1 MVPQDAQWLST
12 DVKLQK
18 EKNPPYIW
26 KTKIEVLRAVLS
38 SAVYSWWQ
46 NRKNLK
52 GDPLS
57 SRWCVLGS
65 VPTTR
70 VLSDLAAPFQMP
82 PSEQRRILTKSSYG
96 AGDVRASYTPDR
108 RSCLPAFLP
117 PVLYGSPGLTDWL
130 TGCTCLCPPG
140 FSFKPLQQ

>member
-18 EKNPPYIW
+18 EKNSAFHL
-26 KTKIEVLRAVLS
+26 KNKNRGTS
-38 SAVYSWWQ
+38 SGSFFWWQ
-46 NRKNLK
+46 NRKKLK

-117 PVLYGSPGLTDWL
+117 SVLYGSPGLTDWL
-130 TGCTCLCPPG
+130 TDWLTGCMCLCPPG